1 MSKTINL
8 VPLALQPGKS
18 LDIRDGA
25 GTVVSVR
32 SGIVWVTQADDKRDI
47 FLKAG
52 ETFTVSKP
60 GLTLVAALGGP
71 AAITLLPVQ
80 EQAFHV
86 VSPAKAASDMAVPPW
101 RQLGARYY

>member
-1 MSKTINL
+1 M
-8 VPLALQPGKS
+8 A
-18 LDIRDGA
+18 
-25 GTVVSVR
+25 
-32 SGIVWVTQADDKRDI
+32 
-47 FLKAG
+47 
-52 ETFTVSKP
+52 
-60 GLTLVAALGGP
+60 

>member
-1 MSKTINL
+1 MSKTITL
-8 VPLALQPGKS
+8 VPVALQPGKS
-18 LDIRDGA
+18 LDIRDGV

-32 SGIVWVTQADDKRDI
+32 SGTVWITQADDRRDV

-52 ETFTVSKP
+52 DTFTVSRP

-71 AAITLLPVQ
+71 AAITMLPSQ
-80 EQAFHV
+80 EQAFDL
-86 VSPAKAASDMAVPPW
+86 VSPAKAASSMEVPPW

>member
-1 MSKTINL
+1 MSKTITL

-25 GTVVSVR
+25 GTTVSVR
-32 SGIVWVTQADDKRDI
+32 SGIVWITQTDDKRDI

-52 ETFTVSKP
+52 DSFTVSRG
-60 GLTLVAALGGP
+60 GLTLVAAIGGP
-71 AAITLLPVQ
+71 AAITLLPA
-80 EQAFHV
+80 QAQDFDV
-86 VSPAKAASDMAVPPW
+86 VSPARAIATSDVEPW

>member
-1 MSKTINL
+1 MSKTISL

-32 SGIVWVTQADDKRDI
+32 SGTVWVTQTDDKRDI

-52 ETFTVSKP
+52 DTFTVSRE

-71 AAITLLPVQ
+71 AAITLIPTQ
-80 EQAFHV
+80 EQVFDV
-86 VSPAKAASDMAVPPW
+86 VPPQKAALDMEVPRW